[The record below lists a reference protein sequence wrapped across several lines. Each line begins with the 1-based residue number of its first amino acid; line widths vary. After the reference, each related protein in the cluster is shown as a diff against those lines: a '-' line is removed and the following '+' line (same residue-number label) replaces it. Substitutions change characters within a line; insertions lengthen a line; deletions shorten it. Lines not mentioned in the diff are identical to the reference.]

1 MNLFSVPSLLTMV
14 HGLVLSGGA
23 IVGLVVSL
31 LALRWFAQPAG
42 VAGAAHAGGGL
53 SAAHADSGLV
63 GARAGDRFAQVTTVT
78 AVLLWL
84 AVLGGT
90 YLVFPLYREAPP
102 EGVTALADYP
112 RAMLM
117 ANPDTRWLHAFGMEV
132 KEHVPW
138 IAAMLTTA
146 TAFVARRHRHT
157 VLADGRMRRVMAS
170 LLVIS
175 LALVSFVGLMGVF
188 VNKVAPLD

>member
-1 MNLFSVPSLLTMV
+1 MDLFSVPSLLTMV

-31 LALRWFAQPAG
+31 LALRWFAEPAG
-42 VAGAAHAGGGL
+42 VQ
-53 SAAHADSGLV
+53 
-63 GARAGDRFAQVTTVT
+63 AGDRFAQVTTLT
-78 AVLLWL
+78 AVLLWF

-90 YLVFPLYREAPP
+90 YLVFPLYRATPP

-117 ANPDTRWLHAFGMEV
+117 ANADTRWLHAFGMEV

-146 TAFVARRHRHT
+146 AAFVARRQRHT
-157 VLADGRMRRVMAS
+157 VLSDGRMRRMMAS

>member
-42 VAGAAHAGGGL
+42 VPLPAHAGGG
-53 SAAHADSGLV
+53 STHDGN
-63 GARAGDRFAQVTTVT
+63 RFTQVTTVT

-90 YLVFPLYREAPP
+90 YLVFPLYRATPP
-102 EGVTALADYP
+102 EGATALADYP

-146 TAFVARRHRHT
+146 AAFVARRHRQT
-157 VLADGRMRRVMAS
+157 LLADGRMRRVVAS
-170 LLVIS
+170 LLVLS

>member
-1 MNLFSVPSLLTMV
+1 MNLFSVPSLLTML

-42 VAGAAHAGGGL
+42 VARAAHAGGGP
-53 SAAHADSGLV
+53 AGVHD
-63 GARAGDRFAQVTTVT
+63 GDRFAQLTTVT

-84 AVLGGT
+84 AVIGGT
-90 YLVFPLYREAPP
+90 YLVFPLYRETPP

-146 TAFVARRHRHT
+146 TAFVARRHRQT
-157 VLADGRMRRVMAS
+157 LLADGRMRRMMAS